1 MDPVLYIIQN
11 FCFTVH
17 QSAKVVLKLRDR
29 KLSNRMDGQ
38 TPSDGGG
45 GAPSIDVNI
54 LSNHILNATLLLLDS
69 SNMDSLSTAVKDKSD
84 LVKKFASDSACRGR
98 FFVNI
103 S

>member
-1 MDPVLYIIQN
+1 
-11 FCFTVH
+11 
-17 QSAKVVLKLRDR
+17 
-29 KLSNRMDGQ
+29 MDGQ

-84 LVKKFASDSACRGR
+84 LVKKFASDSACRGKYLST
-98 FFVNI
+98 I
-103 S
+103 SRNL